1 MRLFKKPVLVQVEAD
16 LVWQVVRNQT
26 TGRFIGVC
34 RPLNINAVGDTWGEF
49 QEAANEAIQVLFA
62 DLFKEGE
69 LEEFLRRHGWRALT
83 PLPARGSASP
93 RFDVPF
99 GLERKARFE
108 ELVPA

>member
-1 MRLFKKPVLVQVEAD
+1 MALFTKPVLVQIEAN
-16 LVWQVVRNQT
+16 LLWEVARHPS

-34 RPLNINAVGDTWGEF
+34 RPLNLNAVGDTWAEF
-49 QEAANEAIQVLFA
+49 QECANEALQVLFA

-69 LEEFLRRHGWRALT
+69 LEEFLRRNGWRVLT
-83 PLPARGSASP
+83 PLPARSSPTP

-99 GLERKARFE
+99 SLERRARFE